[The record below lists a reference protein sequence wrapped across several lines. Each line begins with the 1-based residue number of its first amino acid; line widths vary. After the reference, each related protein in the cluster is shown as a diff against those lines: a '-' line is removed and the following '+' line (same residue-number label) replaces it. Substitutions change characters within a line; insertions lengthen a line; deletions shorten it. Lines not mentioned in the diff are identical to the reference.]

1 MFRHGSGLKYYKNE
15 KKSLQLT
22 EFLDVTAANIS
33 MGLKWINFK
42 MLLQLRSNKVT
53 VLWKLDAI
61 EYCQKKLSP
70 ANC

>member
-53 VLWKLDAI
+53 VL
-61 EYCQKKLSP
+61 
-70 ANC
+70 

>member
-15 KKSLQLT
+15 KKSLQLI
-22 EFLDVTAANIS
+22 EFVDVTAANIS
-33 MGLKWINFK
+33 MRLKWINFK

-61 EYCQKKLSP
+61 EYCRKKLSR